1 MLRKNIRKRRMIEDS
16 LESNAYFTLENSDNL
31 VNMSPRSN
39 VTEISF
45 NQSFEEDEFENFI
58 EDNIEP
64 NKKDISFISQKI
76 NQTKEIKCNDIPK
89 LNQIKL
95 ENSLI
100 SANSKE
106 AQDCNNEI
114 ERKVSLI
121 NQGINEINDD
131 IPKIKN
137 LISKL
142 NQQNID
148 MMKTAKTELKSFTEL
163 EKSMEIEFKKGY
175 SQIKELKENQAKIA
189 LHNYNKLFKSF
200 TDTVKKSF
208 EEVIKIINRT
218 NKAGEIYQI
227 MSDTYFRD
235 INTELKG
242 FEINL
247 MDFELLEDFKD
258 MHENLR
264 ELNNPAKNIHERTK
278 EKCNDFKNMNKD
290 FLNKQKVSNS
300 KIKINET
307 KCKIF
312 LDKMIKMRKKIY
324 EKVSIEMKKQGKQ
337 IDIPQNEINKAMTNL
352 IEEFEKESGKIS
364 NDGNYSIEKLYNMKQ
379 GFEKVSEN
387 NRKEIKRVLK
397 AEERKMQNISEELD
411 IVKKFTIDILILM
424 DITGSMGSY
433 LSEAKTFL
441 KNLVKDL
448 ISSFI
453 GLTVR
458 LSFIG
463 YRDFD
468 RNLKEEEYVNI
479 DFTENHEF
487 ITKSISDCQAT
498 GGGDTC
504 EDVAGA
510 LEKGLNKNWNS
521 KARYA
526 ILVCDAPAH
535 GKKYHNNQDDSF
547 PQGDPKGRNIEKF
560 IDEFHNLNVNFFC
573 VEISSITNVMLNCFR
588 NIYKNQ
594 NVAKGKELIFEVQKL
609 TNSSE
614 LKNYIFQTSRK
625 VYEVSRK

>member
-45 NQSFEEDEFENFI
+45 NQSFEEDEFEYFI

-64 NKKDISFISQKI
+64 NKKDISFISKKI
-76 NQTKEIKCNDIPK
+76 NQTKEIKCNDIQK

-175 SQIKELKENQAKIA
+175 SQIKGLKGNQAKIA

-200 TDTVKKSF
+200 TDTVRQSF

-379 GFEKVSEN
+379 GFEKVSEK
-387 NRKEIKRVLK
+387 NRKEIKKALK
-397 AEERKMQNISEELD
+397 
-411 IVKKFTIDILILM
+411 VK
-424 DITGSMGSY
+424 
-433 LSEAKTFL
+433 E
-441 KNLVKDL
+441 KN
-448 ISSFI
+448 
-453 GLTVR
+453 
-458 LSFIG
+458 
-463 YRDFD
+463 
-468 RNLKEEEYVNI
+468 
-479 DFTENHEF
+479 
-487 ITKSISDCQAT
+487 
-498 GGGDTC
+498 
-504 EDVAGA
+504 
-510 LEKGLNKNWNS
+510 
-521 KARYA
+521 YA
-526 ILVCDAPAH
+526 I
-535 GKKYHNNQDDSF
+535 Y
-547 PQGDPKGRNIEKF
+547 
-560 IDEFHNLNVNFFC
+560 
-573 VEISSITNVMLNCFR
+573 FR
-588 NIYKNQ
+588 RIGHYKNY
-594 NVAKGKELIFEVQKL
+594 N
-609 TNSSE
+609 
-614 LKNYIFQTSRK
+614 
-625 VYEVSRK
+625 

>member
-39 VTEISF
+39 VTEISL

-76 NQTKEIKCNDIPK
+76 NETKEIKYNDFQK
-89 LNQIKL
+89 LKQIKL

-387 NRKEIKRVLK
+387 NRKEMKKVLK
-397 AEERKMQNISEELD
+397 AEERKMQNISEDLD

-468 RNLKEEEYVNI
+468 RNHKEPEYVKI
-479 DFTENHEF
+479 DYT
-487 ITKSISDCQAT
+487 
-498 GGGDTC
+498 
-504 EDVAGA
+504 
-510 LEKGLNKNWNS
+510 
-521 KARYA
+521 
-526 ILVCDAPAH
+526 
-535 GKKYHNNQDDSF
+535 
-547 PQGDPKGRNIEKF
+547 
-560 IDEFHNLNVNFFC
+560 
-573 VEISSITNVMLNCFR
+573 
-588 NIYKNQ
+588 
-594 NVAKGKELIFEVQKL
+594 
-609 TNSSE
+609 
-614 LKNYIFQTSRK
+614 
-625 VYEVSRK
+625 

>member
-45 NQSFEEDEFENFI
+45 NQSFEEDEFEYFI

-64 NKKDISFISQKI
+64 NKKDISFISKKI
-76 NQTKEIKCNDIPK
+76 NQTKEIKCNDIQK

-324 EKVSIEMKKQGKQ
+324 EKVSIEMKKEGKQ
-337 IDIPQNEINKAMTNL
+337 IDIPENEINKAMTNL

>member
-31 VNMSPRSN
+31 VNISPRSN

-76 NQTKEIKCNDIPK
+76 NQTKEIKCNDIQK
-89 LNQIKL
+89 LSQIKL

-278 EKCNDFKNMNKD
+278 EKCNDFKNMNKE

>member
-45 NQSFEEDEFENFI
+45 NQSFEEDEFEYFI

-64 NKKDISFISQKI
+64 NKKDISFISKKI
-76 NQTKEIKCNDIPK
+76 NQTKEIKCNDIQK

-106 AQDCNNEI
+106 AQDCNKEI

>member
-76 NQTKEIKCNDIPK
+76 NETKEIKYNDFQK
-89 LNQIKL
+89 LKQIKL

-387 NRKEIKRVLK
+387 NRKEMKKVLK
-397 AEERKMQNISEELD
+397 AEERKMQNISEDLD

-487 ITKSISDCQAT
+487 IKNSISDCQAT

>member
-45 NQSFEEDEFENFI
+45 NQSFEEDEFEYFI

-64 NKKDISFISQKI
+64 NKKDISFISKKI
-76 NQTKEIKCNDIPK
+76 NQTKEIKCNDIQK

-247 MDFELLEDFKD
+247 MDFELLEDFED

-609 TNSSE
+609 TNSTE

-625 VYEVSRK
+625 VYEASRR

>member
-609 TNSSE
+609 TNSTE

-625 VYEVSRK
+625 VYEASRR

>member
-45 NQSFEEDEFENFI
+45 NQSFEEDEFEYFI

-64 NKKDISFISQKI
+64 NKKDISFISKKI
-76 NQTKEIKCNDIPK
+76 NQTKEIKCNDIQK

-387 NRKEIKRVLK
+387 NRKEMKKVLK
-397 AEERKMQNISEELD
+397 AEERKMQNISEDLD

-625 VYEVSRK
+625 VYEASRR

>member
-64 NKKDISFISQKI
+64 NKKDISFISKKI
-76 NQTKEIKCNDIPK
+76 NQTKEIKCNDIQK

-247 MDFELLEDFKD
+247 MDFELLEDFKE

-278 EKCNDFKNMNKD
+278 EKCDDFKNMNKD

>member
-16 LESNAYFTLENSDNL
+16 LESNAHFTLENSDNL

-76 NQTKEIKCNDIPK
+76 NETKEIKYNDFQK
-89 LNQIKL
+89 LKQIKL

-175 SQIKELKENQAKIA
+175 SQIKELKGNQAKIA

-247 MDFELLEDFKD
+247 MDFELLEDFKE

-324 EKVSIEMKKQGKQ
+324 EKVSIEMKKEGKQ
-337 IDIPQNEINKAMTNL
+337 IDIPENEINKAMTNL

-487 ITKSISDCQAT
+487 IKNSISDCQAT

-573 VEISSITNVMLNCFR
+573 VEISSITNIMFNCFR

-609 TNSSE
+609 TNSTE

-625 VYEVSRK
+625 VYEASRR

>member
-16 LESNAYFTLENSDNL
+16 LESNAHFTLENSDNL

-76 NQTKEIKCNDIPK
+76 NETKEIKYNDFQK
-89 LNQIKL
+89 LKQIKL

-163 EKSMEIEFKKGY
+163 EKSMETEFKKGY
-175 SQIKELKENQAKIA
+175 SQIKELKGNQAKIA

-247 MDFELLEDFKD
+247 MDFELLEDFKE

-278 EKCNDFKNMNKD
+278 EKCDDFKNMNKD

-324 EKVSIEMKKQGKQ
+324 EKVSIEMKKEGKQ
-337 IDIPQNEINKAMTNL
+337 IDIPENEINKAMTNL

-387 NRKEIKRVLK
+387 NRKEMKKVLK
-397 AEERKMQNISEELD
+397 AEERKMQNISEDLD

-487 ITKSISDCQAT
+487 IKNSISDCQAT

-573 VEISSITNVMLNCFR
+573 VEISSITNIMFNCFR
-588 NIYKNQ
+588 NIYKKQ
-594 NVAKGKELIFEVQKL
+594 NKAKGKDLIFEVQKL
-609 TNSSE
+609 NNSSE
-614 LKNYIFQTSRK
+614 LKKYIFQTSRK
-625 VYEVSRK
+625 VYELSKR

>member
-1 MLRKNIRKRRMIEDS
+1 MLKKNIRKRRMIEDS
-16 LESNAYFTLENSDNL
+16 FDSKAHFTLENSDHL

-45 NQSFEEDEFENFI
+45 NKSFEEEEFEKFI
-58 EDNIEP
+58 ENNIEP
-64 NKKDISFISQKI
+64 NKNDISLISQKI
-76 NQTKEIKCNDIPK
+76 NKTQEIKCNDFQK
-89 LNQIKL
+89 LNEIKVDK
-95 ENSLI
+95 NLI
-100 SANSKE
+100 NLNSKE
-106 AQDCNNEI
+106 AQDCNKEI
-114 ERKVSLI
+114 GRKAELI
-121 NQGINEINDD
+121 NQGIRDINDD

-137 LISKL
+137 LISKF

-163 EKSMEIEFKKGY
+163 EKSMENEFKKGY
-175 SQIKELKENQAKIA
+175 AQIKGLKGNQAKIA

-200 TDTVKKSF
+200 TDTVRQSF

-227 MSDTYFRD
+227 MSDTYYRD
-235 INTELKG
+235 INTEIKG

-247 MDFELLEDFKD
+247 MDFELLEDFKE

-264 ELNNPAKNIHERTK
+264 ELNHPAKNIHKRTE

-324 EKVSIEMKKQGKQ
+324 EKINLEMKKEGKQ
-337 IDIPQNEINKAMTNL
+337 IVIPENEINTAMTNL
-352 IEEFEKESGKIS
+352 IDQFEKESGKIS
-364 NDGNYSIEKLYNMKQ
+364 NDGDYTIEKLYNIKQ
-379 GFEKVSEN
+379 GFEKVSEK
-387 NRKEIKRVLK
+387 NRKEIKKALK
-397 AEERKMQNISEELD
+397 VEEKKMQSISEELD

-424 DITGSMGSY
+424 DITGSMRSY

-448 ISSFI
+448 IISFI

-468 RNLKEEEYVNI
+468 RDLKEEEYVDI
-479 DFTENHEF
+479 DFTEKHEY
-487 ITKSISDCQAT
+487 IKNSISECQAS

-510 LEKGLNKNWNS
+510 FEKGIKKNWNS

-535 GKKYHNNQDDSF
+535 GRKYNNNQSDSF

-573 VEISSITNVMLNCFR
+573 VEISSITNIMFNCFR
-588 NIYKNQ
+588 NIYKKQ
-594 NVAKGKELIFEVQKL
+594 NKAKGKDLIFEVQKL
-609 TNSSE
+609 NNSSE
-614 LKNYIFQTSRK
+614 LKKYIFQTSRK
-625 VYEVSRK
+625 VYELSKR

>member
-76 NQTKEIKCNDIPK
+76 NQTKEIKCNDIQK

-324 EKVSIEMKKQGKQ
+324 EKVSIEMKKEGKQ
-337 IDIPQNEINKAMTNL
+337 IDIPENEINKAMTNL

-387 NRKEIKRVLK
+387 NRKEMKKVLK
-397 AEERKMQNISEELD
+397 AEERKMQNISEDLD

-609 TNSSE
+609 TNSTE

-625 VYEVSRK
+625 VYEASRR

>member
-16 LESNAYFTLENSDNL
+16 LESNAHFTLENSDNL

-64 NKKDISFISQKI
+64 NKKDISFISKKI
-76 NQTKEIKCNDIPK
+76 NQTKEIKCNDIQK

-387 NRKEIKRVLK
+387 NRKEMKKVLK
-397 AEERKMQNISEELD
+397 AEERKMQNISEDLD

-487 ITKSISDCQAT
+487 IKNSISDCQAT

-609 TNSSE
+609 TNSTE

>member
-45 NQSFEEDEFENFI
+45 NQSFEEDEFEYFI

-64 NKKDISFISQKI
+64 NKKDISFISKKI
-76 NQTKEIKCNDIPK
+76 NQTKEIKCNDIQK

-163 EKSMEIEFKKGY
+163 EKSMETEFKKGY
-175 SQIKELKENQAKIA
+175 SQIKELKGNQAKIA

-609 TNSSE
+609 SNSSE

>member
-16 LESNAYFTLENSDNL
+16 LESNAHFTLENSDNL

-76 NQTKEIKCNDIPK
+76 NETKEIKYNDFQK
-89 LNQIKL
+89 LKQIKL

-163 EKSMEIEFKKGY
+163 EKSMETEFKKGY
-175 SQIKELKENQAKIA
+175 SQIKELKGNQAKIA

-247 MDFELLEDFKD
+247 MDFELLEDFKE

-387 NRKEIKRVLK
+387 NRKEMKKVLK
-397 AEERKMQNISEELD
+397 AEERKMQNISEDLD

-487 ITKSISDCQAT
+487 IKNSISDCQAT

-609 TNSSE
+609 TNSTE

-625 VYEVSRK
+625 VYEASRR

>member
-64 NKKDISFISQKI
+64 NKKDISFISKKI
-76 NQTKEIKCNDIPK
+76 NQTKEIKCNDIQK

-247 MDFELLEDFKD
+247 MDFELLEDFKE

-278 EKCNDFKNMNKD
+278 EKCDDFKNMNKD

-387 NRKEIKRVLK
+387 NRKEIKKVLK
-397 AEERKMQNISEELD
+397 AEERKMQNISEDLD

-487 ITKSISDCQAT
+487 IKNSISDCQAT

>member
-1 MLRKNIRKRRMIEDS
+1 MLRKNIRKRRIIEDS
-16 LESNAYFTLENSDNL
+16 LESNAHFTLENSDNL

-39 VTEISF
+39 VTEISL

-58 EDNIEP
+58 EDKIET
-64 NKKDISFISQKI
+64 NKKDISIISQKI
-76 NQTKEIKCNDIPK
+76 NETKEIKYNDFQK
-89 LNQIKL
+89 LKQIKL

-387 NRKEIKRVLK
+387 NRKEIKKVLK
-397 AEERKMQNISEELD
+397 AEERKMQNISEDLD

-487 ITKSISDCQAT
+487 ITNSISDCQAT

-609 TNSSE
+609 TNSTE

>member
-45 NQSFEEDEFENFI
+45 NQSFEEDEFEYFI

-64 NKKDISFISQKI
+64 NKKDISFISKKI
-76 NQTKEIKCNDIPK
+76 NQTKEIKCNDIQK

-324 EKVSIEMKKQGKQ
+324 EKVSIEMKKEGKQ
-337 IDIPQNEINKAMTNL
+337 IDIPENEINKAMTNL

-609 TNSSE
+609 TNSTE

-625 VYEVSRK
+625 VYEASRR

>member
-16 LESNAYFTLENSDNL
+16 LESNAHFTLENSDNL

-387 NRKEIKRVLK
+387 NRKEMKKVLK
-397 AEERKMQNISEELD
+397 AEERKMQNISEDLD

-625 VYEVSRK
+625 VYEASRR

>member
-31 VNMSPRSN
+31 VNISPRSN

-45 NQSFEEDEFENFI
+45 NQSFEEDEFEYFI

-76 NQTKEIKCNDIPK
+76 NQTKEIKCNDIQK
-89 LNQIKL
+89 LSQIKL

-487 ITKSISDCQAT
+487 IKNSISDCQAT

>member
-45 NQSFEEDEFENFI
+45 NQSFEEDEFEYFI

-64 NKKDISFISQKI
+64 NKKDISFISKKI
-76 NQTKEIKCNDIPK
+76 NQTKEIKCNDIQK

>member
-76 NQTKEIKCNDIPK
+76 NQTKEIKCNDIQK

-247 MDFELLEDFKD
+247 MDFELLEDFED

-609 TNSSE
+609 TNSTE

-625 VYEVSRK
+625 VYEASRR

>member
-45 NQSFEEDEFENFI
+45 NQSFEEDEFEYFI

-64 NKKDISFISQKI
+64 NKKDISFISKKI

-175 SQIKELKENQAKIA
+175 SQIKELKGNQAKIA

-324 EKVSIEMKKQGKQ
+324 EKVSIEMKKEGKQ
-337 IDIPQNEINKAMTNL
+337 IDIPENEINKAMTNL

>member
-45 NQSFEEDEFENFI
+45 NQSFEEDEFEYFI

-76 NQTKEIKCNDIPK
+76 NQTKEIKCNDIQK

-324 EKVSIEMKKQGKQ
+324 EKVSIEMKKEGKQ
-337 IDIPQNEINKAMTNL
+337 IDIPENEINKAMTNL

>member
-16 LESNAYFTLENSDNL
+16 LESNAHFTLENSDNL

-45 NQSFEEDEFENFI
+45 NQSFEEDEFEYFI

-64 NKKDISFISQKI
+64 NKKDISFISKKI
-76 NQTKEIKCNDIPK
+76 NQTKEIKCNDIQK

-609 TNSSE
+609 TNSTE

>member
-16 LESNAYFTLENSDNL
+16 LESNAHFTLENSDNL

-58 EDNIEP
+58 EDNIE
-64 NKKDISFISQKI
+64 
-76 NQTKEIKCNDIPK
+76 
-89 LNQIKL
+89 

-573 VEISSITNVMLNCFR
+573 VEISSITNIMFNCFR

>member
-45 NQSFEEDEFENFI
+45 NQSFEEDEFEYFI

-64 NKKDISFISQKI
+64 NKKDISFISKKI
-76 NQTKEIKCNDIPK
+76 NQTKEIKCNDIQK

-324 EKVSIEMKKQGKQ
+324 EKVSIAMKKQGKQ

>member
-573 VEISSITNVMLNCFR
+573 VEISSITNIMFNCFR

-609 TNSSE
+609 TNSTE

-625 VYEVSRK
+625 VYEASRR

>member
-1 MLRKNIRKRRMIEDS
+1 MLRKNIRKRRIIEDS
-16 LESNAYFTLENSDNL
+16 LESNAHFTLENSDNL

-64 NKKDISFISQKI
+64 NKKDISFISKKI

-324 EKVSIEMKKQGKQ
+324 EKVSIEMKKEGKQ
-337 IDIPQNEINKAMTNL
+337 IDIPENEINKAMTNL

-609 TNSSE
+609 TNYSE
-614 LKNYIFQTSRK
+614 LENYIFQTSRK

>member
-45 NQSFEEDEFENFI
+45 NQSFEEDEFEYFI

-76 NQTKEIKCNDIPK
+76 NQTKEIKCNDIQK

>member
-1 MLRKNIRKRRMIEDS
+1 MLRKNIRKRRIIEDS
-16 LESNAYFTLENSDNL
+16 LESNAHFTLENSDNL

-64 NKKDISFISQKI
+64 NKKDISFISKKI

-175 SQIKELKENQAKIA
+175 SQIKELKGNQAKIA

-324 EKVSIEMKKQGKQ
+324 EKVSIEMKKEGKQ
-337 IDIPQNEINKAMTNL
+337 IDIPENEINKAMTNL

-387 NRKEIKRVLK
+387 NRKEMKKVLK
-397 AEERKMQNISEELD
+397 AEERKMQNISEDLD

-609 TNSSE
+609 TNSTE

>member
-16 LESNAYFTLENSDNL
+16 LESNAHFTLENSDNL

-76 NQTKEIKCNDIPK
+76 NETKEIKYNDFQK
-89 LNQIKL
+89 LKQIKL

-163 EKSMEIEFKKGY
+163 EKSMETEFKKGY
-175 SQIKELKENQAKIA
+175 SQIKELKGNQAKIA

-247 MDFELLEDFKD
+247 MDFELLEDFKE

-278 EKCNDFKNMNKD
+278 EKCDDFKNMNKD

-324 EKVSIEMKKQGKQ
+324 EKVSIEMKKEGKQ
-337 IDIPQNEINKAMTNL
+337 IDIPENEINKAMTNL

-387 NRKEIKRVLK
+387 NRKEMKKVLK
-397 AEERKMQNISEELD
+397 AEERKMQNISEDLD

-487 ITKSISDCQAT
+487 IKNSISDCQAT

-535 GKKYHNNQDDSF
+535 GKKYHNNQSDSF

-573 VEISSITNVMLNCFR
+573 VEISSITNIMFNCFR

>member
-1 MLRKNIRKRRMIEDS
+1 MLRKNIRKRRIIEDS
-16 LESNAYFTLENSDNL
+16 LESNAHFTLENSDNL

-64 NKKDISFISQKI
+64 NKKDISFISKKI

-324 EKVSIEMKKQGKQ
+324 EKVSIEMKKEGKQ
-337 IDIPQNEINKAMTNL
+337 IDIPENEINKAMTNL

-625 VYEVSRK
+625 VYEASRR

>member
-1 MLRKNIRKRRMIEDS
+1 M
-16 LESNAYFTLENSDNL
+16 
-31 VNMSPRSN
+31 
-39 VTEISF
+39 F
-45 NQSFEEDEFENFI
+45 NGEEDKITYYELAPSLQKLFNDGLEKHLSKS
-58 EDNIEP
+58 
-64 NKKDISFISQKI
+64 NKNLD
-76 NQTKEIKCNDIPK
+76 D
-89 LNQIKL
+89 
-95 ENSLI
+95 
-100 SANSKE
+100 
-106 AQDCNNEI
+106 EI
-114 ERKVSLI
+114 EREK
-121 NQGINEINDD
+121 
-131 IPKIKN
+131 KA
-137 LISKL
+137 ISKVKQDIL
-142 NQQNID
+142 DAID
-148 MMKTAKTELKSFTEL
+148 K
-163 EKSMEIEFKKGY
+163 
-175 SQIKELKENQAKIA
+175 
-189 LHNYNKLFKSF
+189 FKSDQF
-200 TDTVKKSF
+200 GVGGVKGRVLKF
-208 EEVIKIINRT
+208 
-218 NKAGEIYQI
+218 
-227 MSDTYFRD
+227 D
-235 INTELKG
+235 INSLYADDH
-242 FEINL
+242 FFN
-247 MDFELLEDFKD
+247 MDLSQGNKPEWLYKYNFV
-258 MHENLR
+258 
-264 ELNNPAKNIHERTK
+264 TG
-278 EKCNDFKNMNKD
+278 KCYDH
-290 FLNKQKVSNS
+290 
-300 KIKINET
+300 T
-307 KCKIF
+307 
-312 LDKMIKMRKKIY
+312 
-324 EKVSIEMKKQGKQ
+324 GKQ

-510 LEKGLNKNWNS
+510 LERGLNKNWNS

-535 GKKYHNNQDDSF
+535 GKKYYNNQDDSF

-573 VEISSITNVMLNCFR
+573 VEISSITNIMFNCFR

-594 NVAKGKELIFEVQKL
+594 NIAKGKELIFEVQKL
-609 TNSSE
+609 NNSSE

-625 VYEVSRK
+625 VYEKSKS